1 MLRPQGDVASSRK
14 APRPQHRAARSLAP
28 PDPVIAPPAGLAAR
42 GRGRGAFLPRDSGAW
57 LVPAQTCGQQIR
69 GGRPRVPRERL
80 SVTRPTSGGGG
91 AGQAQRHAGADRR
104 PGPRLG
110 SGPRTAGGGGRGGPG
125 CGGGARGRAPT
136 RLAVMLFFRAS
147 TASMRLLM
155 CSRDS
160 VSCCRACSWTL
171 QGAGGG
177 AVNPGHLL
185 RAAPPGRGHARP
197 PGRGLKVPP

>member
-14 APRPQHRAARSLAP
+14 APRPQHRATRSLAP

-91 AGQAQRHAGADRR
+91 GGASPAARRRRPPARPEAWVRPEDRRRWRPRGAGMRGRRAGAGAYPVGRDAVLQGQHGVHAPPHVF
-104 PGPRLG
+104 PGLG
-110 SGPRTAGGGGRGGPG
+110 LLLPGLLLDPAGGGGR
-125 CGGGARGRAPT
+125 RG
-136 RLAVMLFFRAS
+136 
-147 TASMRLLM
+147 
-155 CSRDS
+155 
-160 VSCCRACSWTL
+160 
-171 QGAGGG
+171 
-177 AVNPGHLL
+177 
-185 RAAPPGRGHARP
+185 
-197 PGRGLKVPP
+197 